1 MSRIPAISPADATGK
16 VKQLLDMVQSKFGL
30 TPNLT
35 RVMASSP
42 AVLEAYLNF
51 NNALAEGMLRASVRE
66 QIALAVAE
74 VNLCAYCL
82 SAHTAIGETVGLK
95 ADAVAQARRAQAAE
109 PKTDAMLKLA
119 RSIVVQRGEISE
131 RDFAGAREAR
141 LTDGEI
147 AEVVANVALNV
158 FTNYFNHVAQT
169 EIDFPKVE
177 PGVEGSADTTVG
189 FDSK

>member
-1 MSRIPAISPADATGK
+1 MRSTKNIMSRIPAISPADATGK

-51 NNALAEGMLRASVRE
+51 NNALVGGMLHASVRE

-82 SAHTAIGETVGLK
+82 SAHTAIGGTVGLK
-95 ADAVAQARRAQAAE
+95 ADA
-109 PKTDAMLKLA
+109 
-119 RSIVVQRGEISE
+119 
-131 RDFAGAREAR
+131 
-141 LTDGEI
+141 
-147 AEVVANVALNV
+147 
-158 FTNYFNHVAQT
+158 
-169 EIDFPKVE
+169 
-177 PGVEGSADTTVG
+177 
-189 FDSK
+189 